1 MLLADG
7 GFIVWI
13 GGLFI
18 LGLIGFTVM
27 AVALVIRFVSFVLR
41 ALFGAGEALG
51 GCGGG
56 RAGSPTWK
64 TCSRAGCGHANPRA
78 ARYCG
83 RCGSRFRAEDVD
95 AYG

>member
-27 AVALVIRFVSFVLR
+27 AVALVFRFVAFVLR
-41 ALFGAGEALG
+41 ALFGAGASLG
-51 GCGGG
+51 GCGD
-56 RAGSPTWK
+56 RRSCDPTWK
-64 TCSRAGCGHANPRA
+64 ICARAGCGHANPRP